1 MRDYTIN
8 DLHLLML
15 HAGYCYHDG
24 DWNWKDVKS
33 PFARLYY
40 VTEGTA
46 QVVMPD
52 GLKTLTPHHFY
63 LIPPNTLHSDICK
76 GFFAHYYV
84 HIYEDP
90 NFDTN
95 IFDDNDFPFEMET
108 LPEDEGLMSRLI
120 NLNQQMRLPQSNPQ
134 SYDNQ
139 PSLFS
144 NIQVSLSRSFPDRLE
159 SRGILYTFGARFLR
173 NATPKEQAVDSR
185 IRKSLKYIR
194 SHLNEPIDVG
204 TLSNQVYLTKDHFIR
219 LFRNQTGFT
228 PNVYITNK
236 KLERAELLLVSTSTP
251 LKQIAYDLGYN
262 DLSYFIKLFK
272 KYTHTTPLK
281 YREQRG

>member
-95 IFDDNDFPFEMET
+95 IFDDNDFPFEMEA

>member
-95 IFDDNDFPFEMET
+95 IFDDNDFPFEMEA
-108 LPEDEGLMSRLI
+108 LPEDEGLVSRLI